1 MGAAMLMKNHP
12 PAGTDVPEGIGLF
25 DLDGTLLAW
34 DCQLLFRHHVLR
46 EEPWR
51 LVFLPIFLAF
61 TPLVGLLGAAGLKR
75 VFLGFLCGMERERL
89 EKYARSFAEEV
100 LPTVYPE
107 MRERIERH
115 RRNGHVLILA
125 SASPDWY
132 VLEIGRALG
141 FDVSLGT
148 VVETGE
154 RMPLFPDLENHKGEA
169 KVERLRREL
178 PAGWMDGEKL
188 RHIHGYT
195 DSCADL
201 PMLRLCGQATVVNP
215 GKALAERAR
224 EEGWEIIRP
233 RRPWRGRID
242 HTLRVAALMLGLG
255 GDPAGLRQ
263 G

>member
-1 MGAAMLMKNHP
+1 MLMKSHP
-12 PAGTDVPEGIGLF
+12 PAGTEVPDGIGLF

-51 LVFLPIFLAF
+51 LVVLPIFLAF
-61 TPLVGLLGAAGLKR
+61 TPLAGLLGAAGLKR
-75 VFLGFLCGMERERL
+75 VFLGFLYGMERERL
-89 EKYARSFAEEV
+89 ERYARSFAEEI
-100 LPTVYPE
+100 LPTVYPD

-115 RRNGHVLILA
+115 RRSGHVLILA

-132 VLEIGRALG
+132 VVEIGRALG

-169 KVERLRREL
+169 KVERLRREM
-178 PAGWMDGEKL
+178 PACWFDGERLHKA
-188 RHIHGYT
+188 HGYT
-195 DSCADL
+195 DSTADL
-201 PMLRLCGQATVVNP
+201 PMLRLCERATVVNP
-215 GKALAERAR
+215 GKALAARAR
-224 EEGWEIIRP
+224 SEGWEIVSP
-233 RRPWRGRID
+233 ARPWRGRID
-242 HTLRVAALMLGLG
+242 HVMRIAALMLGLG

-263 G
+263 R